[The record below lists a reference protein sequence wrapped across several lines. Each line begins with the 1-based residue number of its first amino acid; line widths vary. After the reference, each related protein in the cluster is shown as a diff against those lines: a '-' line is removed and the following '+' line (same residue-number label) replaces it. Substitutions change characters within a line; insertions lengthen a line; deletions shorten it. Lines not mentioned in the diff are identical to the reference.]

1 MQGKVSPPALRKD
14 QGALTQTMIEMIE
27 IIEHAIDKE
36 MERDASPAGLANASV
51 IALCQV
57 LGGTAVYLPRP
68 TALKKLERDRQIF
81 KAFREGVPI
90 AETLKKHRICSQTYY
105 SIIKSQ
111 RRSSQLITSAPGS
124 END

>member
-1 MQGKVSPPALRKD
+1 MQGKDTLPALRKN
-14 QGALTQTMIEMIE
+14 QGALTPTMIEMIE
-27 IIEHAIDKE
+27 IIEHAIDRE

-68 TALKKLERDRQIF
+68 TALKRLERDRLIF
-81 KAFREGVPI
+81 KAFREGVPM
-90 AETLKKHRICSQTYY
+90 AETLKKHKICSQTYY
-105 SIIKSQ
+105 SIIKAQ
-111 RRSSQLITSAPGS
+111 RRSSRLLTSAPGN

>member
-1 MQGKVSPPALRKD
+1 MQGKVSLPALRKD

-27 IIEHAIDKE
+27 IIEQAIDEE
-36 MERDASPAGLANASV
+36 MERDASPAALANASV

-68 TALKKLERDRQIF
+68 TALRKLERDRQIF

-90 AETLKKHRICSQTYY
+90 VETLKKHKISSQTYY
-105 SIIKSQ
+105 SIIRAQ
-111 RRSSQLITSAPGS
+111 RRSSNILTNETG
-124 END
+124 N